1 MNRFVISVKQIK
13 NCMGESIPA
22 EWVYAHR
29 DVYSGPFSTGYP
41 IFGSFRNAIMFESEE
56 EATGWFKQNAPYMNF
71 SSYDINSLNI
81 TKLIFKPS
89 KGLKSCLRSE
99 D

>member
-13 NCMGESIPA
+13 NLFGETIPA
-22 EWVYAHR
+22 EWVYAHL
-29 DVYSGPFSTGYP
+29 DIYSGPLSSGHP
-41 IFGSFRNAIMFESEE
+41 VFGSFRNAIMFESEE
-56 EATGWFKQNAPYMNF
+56 EATEWFKKNAPYMDF